1 MKYQI
6 YPLTD
11 ASQVWQR
18 LDGDSIP
25 AISQRINICASN
37 NSFTPA
43 QSIVLKRT
51 VVLRA
56 AKDEDHTLSHALH
69 RPFKSKQNNIQSVT
83 IEGELFVTSY
93 TETFV
98 AFD

>member
-1 MKYQI
+1 MY
-6 YPLTD
+6 
-11 ASQVWQR
+11 
-18 LDGDSIP
+18 
-25 AISQRINICASN
+25 ASN

-51 VVLRA
+51 VALRA
-56 AKDEDHTLSHALH
+56 AKDEEHAMSHALH
-69 RPFKSKQNNIQSVT
+69 RPFKSKQNNIRSVA